1 MPYPLD
7 ALDADHT
14 SRSSRP
20 SGKTRPLWAFRARLH
35 ARTRVH
41 GPCVHT
47 LNLAC
52 MPAAG
57 CQPAAR
63 AADERG
69 RAGDC
74 GGGRGE
80 QPRADAARLRGG
92 GGVPAA
98 DAARQLRPLPRK
110 VRLARLE
117 VPPRRP
123 GRGSRRHCREAPT
136 LPQCRRCTGG
146 RAPDGRPSLASH
158 VPRPPVTSAA
168 TGALCPPRPV
178 LPASPSAP
186 PFPAAKDEPSA
197 DAAAAEPPSA
207 FGRPQMCVCVP
218 HPAPRR
224 CTTPRRA
231 AAKLRRTSRSA
242 DASRLS
248 LARSQMGTRRRLRR
262 DARFGGRL
270 AHPLLP
276 AQWAACVARGLAQRQ
291 VLAHPDR
298 RRRGQRSTHA
308 TQFLFLWHQRSQAD
322 RQPCR

>member
-1 MPYPLD
+1 
-7 ALDADHT
+7 
-14 SRSSRP
+14 
-20 SGKTRPLWAFRARLH
+20 
-35 ARTRVH
+35 
-41 GPCVHT
+41 
-47 LNLAC
+47 

-117 VPPRRP
+117 VPPPRP
-123 GRGSRRHCREAPT
+123 GRGSRCHCREAST
-136 LPQCRRCTGG
+136 LPQCRRRTGG

-158 VPRPPVTSAA
+158 VPRPPVASAA

-231 AAKLRRTSRSA
+231 AAKLRAPRAPLTRPASHLRALRWVLAAASAGMLASVAGARTLSCRRSGRRA
-242 DASRLS
+242 LREGLLNVKCLHTPTDVDGDNGQR
-248 LARSQMGTRRRLRR
+248 TR
-262 DARFGGRL
+262 
-270 AHPLLP
+270 P
-276 AQWAACVARGLAQRQ
+276 Q
-291 VLAHPDR
+291 VLFFGISDLKPTGSSLR
-298 RRRGQRSTHA
+298 VWSRG
-308 TQFLFLWHQRSQAD
+308 
-322 RQPCR
+322 